1 MRKSKLFEDLDKF
14 IENNFA
20 LEIIDLFYLIGF
32 KNNHKFN
39 FKNKIL
45 KYEDGFLINENII
58 TENTVFLI
66 NTLDINENK
75 CKEIIKNLNKIN
87 FDFFIL
93 IENDNFSISKF
104 IKKNFKSS
112 LHTWE
117 KINKSFKLFTDNK
130 DNRNIFFFKKEDTI
144 YSSDLFIQGTS
155 NDDILPKNKVV
166 NYIDENFT
174 LQDDFINL
182 IKKIN
187 FNIKKNNHFSVLRF
201 NDGDFYFLRRLPVG
215 SAKPGSRSITKNY
228 DEIDINFYRKNF
240 LKNCISLERHIYAYN
255 YFCLELILS
264 FLDPFY
270 DFIKIKFDSKLYI
283 FPNMLLQK
291 FFHSNFFHKFQK
303 IKIINSFMNYLIK
316 IKLSNYKNNKH
327 FHEYINKSF
336 IAGESIR
343 SIISTRW
350 IFKKYH
356 SSICLIGNQDKIDLI
371 KKLVEYKEY
380 RNYLGIKNFKDYISI
395 QAKGAANDF
404 QLAKEIK
411 RKIMK
416 SEAQIFLIGIG
427 SLKITL
433 LPLLKDIDKIFI
445 DVGAGI
451 DAIAGVISNDR
462 PFFKRW
468 INYQLSDFKLNSID
482 LMDQNNPNRFSDKYK
497 KIILKR

>member
-1 MRKSKLFEDLDKF
+1 MRKSNFLEDLEKF
-14 IENNFA
+14 IEHKFE

-32 KNNHKFN
+32 QNNHKFN
-39 FKNKIL
+39 FKKKIL
-45 KYEDGFLINENII
+45 NYENNLILKKEFI
-58 TENTVFLI
+58 TENTVFII
-66 NTLDINENK
+66 NTFDIKETE
-75 CKEIIKNLNKIN
+75 CKEIIKNLSKKN
-87 FDFFIL
+87 FDIL
-93 IENDNFSISKF
+93 IIIENNNLRVSKF
-104 IKKNFKSS
+104 IKQNYASS
-112 LHTWE
+112 LHLWE
-117 KINKSFKLFTDNK
+117 KINKSFQSFADNK
-130 DNRNIFFFKKEDTI
+130 DDINIFFFKKEDSI
-144 YSSDLFIQGTS
+144 YSSDFFIQGAS
-155 NDDILPKNKVV
+155 NDDILPKSKVV
-166 NYIDENFT
+166 NYIDENYT

-182 IKKIN
+182 IEKIN
-187 FNIKKNNHFSVLRF
+187 FNIKENNHFSILRF

-270 DFIKIKFDSKLYI
+270 DFIKIKYNSKIYI
-283 FPNMLLQK
+283 FPNILLQK

-303 IKIINSFMNYLIK
+303 IKLIDRFMNYLIK
-316 IKLSNYKNNKH
+316 IKLSKHNNNKH
-327 FHEYINKSF
+327 FQEYTNKSF

-371 KKLVEYKEY
+371 KKLVEYEQY
-380 RNYLGIKNFKDYISI
+380 RNYLGIKKFQDYISI

-404 QLAKEIK
+404 QLAKDIK
-411 RKIMK
+411 NKIIK
-416 SEAQIFLIGIG
+416 SEAKIFLIGIG

-433 LPLLKDIDKIFI
+433 LPLLKDVDKIFI

-462 PFFKRW
+462 PFFKKW

-497 KIILKR
+497 KVTLKR